1 MLLARKVLVDMNNA
15 QYHLININ
23 VFSNLK
29 SVSQMTKNENSR
41 LDTGMPFF
49 SIALIQQ
56 HEPLHWKE
64 EMWPER
70 QTNKNK
76 TKTVFW
82 KQALWRTQIFHYTSW
97 TVSTDNEAHFTPSPA
112 PEMNLLRTA
121 NIHWATFLCTETI
134 LGIFHRLAHLAEE
147 RS

>member
-56 HEPLHWKE
+56 REPLH
-64 EMWPER
+64 
-70 QTNKNK
+70 
-76 TKTVFW
+76 
-82 KQALWRTQIFHYTSW
+82 
-97 TVSTDNEAHFTPSPA
+97 
-112 PEMNLLRTA
+112 
-121 NIHWATFLCTETI
+121 
-134 LGIFHRLAHLAEE
+134 
-147 RS
+147 